1 MPEKKSPRAAKP
13 GAQPSRAAAAAPRR
27 RRTAA
32 VARDEILDA
41 AERRLARSGP
51 EGIRLKEIAADVGIS
66 HPTLLHHFGNRQGLV
81 EALAERT
88 MSDLANDLIDAIAAP
103 DVIEG
108 APAALERVYRVL
120 GDTGHAR
127 LLVWRALAGWTKRSG
142 IEGRLL
148 WSLIDALH
156 ARRTEIFQARNDEPP
171 AYRDTAFTAL
181 IAVFATLGEA
191 VVGGL
196 FLSEVSGGARP
207 TRRAFR
213 AWLVDRVLE
222 RLVGESPIGFTASRE
237 ARASRA

>member
-1 MPEKKSPRAAKP
+1 MPEKKSRRAATI
-13 GAQPSRAAAAAPRR
+13 GARAGGTLRAPPRR

-32 VARDEILDA
+32 EARDAILDA

-51 EGIRLKEIAADVGIS
+51 DGIRLKEIAADAGIS
-66 HPTLLHHFGNRQGLV
+66 HPTLLHHFGNRQGLI

-88 MSDLANDLIDAIAAP
+88 MSDLADDLIGAIAAP
-103 DVIEG
+103 DVIAG

-127 LLVWRALAGWTKRSG
+127 LLVWRALAGWAKRSG
-142 IEGRLL
+142 VEAKLL

-156 ARRTEIFQARNDEPP
+156 ARRTEIFEARSNAPP
-171 AYRDTAFTAL
+171 SYRDTAFIAL

-191 VVGGL
+191 VVGSL

-222 RLVGESPIGFTASRE
+222 RLVGEAPIGANA
-237 ARASRA
+237 ARQARVSRA